1 MVKQDANTVQSSTAA
16 YMQLIL
22 FPWLTFCTTLLLFT
36 FVYFHTTFVPW
47 LFLVAGLFFGLG
59 LMGRKPQRD
68 YYWPKQLGFLVI
80 IAAVFGGNV
89 GMEDYNDNIAVYY
102 GFFFR
107 HVYTNVLA
115 SEPAVVHS
123 DAGALLFHQTATVDV
138 GRSRGY
144 MANGQVFCVA
154 PVLDGSM
161 MAQVQY
167 WAAGK
172 NCCGERA
179 NFNCDASRDVTAKQ
193 AVVIHEADAVSRIFT
208 NTDREYFQKAVK
220 LALADYDLASADK
233 PIFVRWVK
241 DVDEVRDGAWASGA
255 GVVVVGIT
263 CYLLWSIFI
272 GFGMHMFAKR
282 SMEQQLLFPER
293 LE

>member
-1 MVKQDANTVQSSTAA
+1 MAKELRPEHSVQSSTAA
-16 YMQLIL
+16 YLQLIL
-22 FPWLTFCTTLLLFT
+22 FPWLTFVTTLCLFALV
-36 FVYFHTTFVPW
+36 FFHTTFVPW
-47 LFLVAGLFFGLG
+47 MFLVLGILFGLFL
-59 LMGRKPQRD
+59 MSRKQERD

-80 IAAVFGGNV
+80 IAAVFGANIGI
-89 GMEDYNDNIAVYY
+89 EDYNDNISVYY

-115 SEPAVVHS
+115 SEPAIVHD
-123 DAGALLFHQTATVDV
+123 DAGALLFHQSAVVDT

-161 MAQVQY
+161 MARVQY

-172 NCCGERA
+172 NCCGERG

-193 AVVIHEADAVSRIFT
+193 GVVIHESDAVSRMFT

-220 LALADYDLASADK
+220 LALADYDLASTSK
-233 PIFVRWVK
+233 PMFVRWVK
-241 DVDEVRDGAWASGA
+241 DVDVVRDGAWSSGA
-255 GVVVVGIT
+255 GVVVVAVSI
-263 CYLLWSIFI
+263 YLLWSIFI

-282 SMEQQLLFPER
+282 SMEQQLLFPD
-293 LE
+293 